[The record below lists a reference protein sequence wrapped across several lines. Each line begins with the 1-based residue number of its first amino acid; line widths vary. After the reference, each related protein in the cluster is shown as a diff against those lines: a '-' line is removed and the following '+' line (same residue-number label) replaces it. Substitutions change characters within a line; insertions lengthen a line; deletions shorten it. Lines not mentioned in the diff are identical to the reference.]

1 MSLQFNT
8 VALLLV
14 VLILL
19 GVLSNNSSLPSLLQF
34 CY

>member
-19 GVLSNNSSLPSLLQF
+19 GVLSNN
-34 CY
+34 